1 MSKVNRR
8 NLLLSSASA
17 VISTT
22 VIGVAISREQQ
33 PRQQGPSR
41 ELKALIEA
49 HKATYL
55 AFGRAIHA
63 TGGNA
68 RDHSRASRTEEK
80 ALVALCCYPA
90 VSDADRWAKAKY
102 LLKIERR
109 GELDLKEHM
118 QAVLRSTMWRT

>member
-8 NLLLSSASA
+8 NLLLSSVSA
-17 VISTT
+17 VIATT
-22 VIGVAISREQQ
+22 VIGEAISREQQ

-63 TGGNA
+63 TGGNG
-68 RDHSRASRTEEK
+68 RDHARASRTEEK
-80 ALVALCCYPA
+80 ALVALCSYPA
-90 VSDADRWAKAKY
+90 VTETDRWVKARY
-102 LLKIERR
+102 LLKLEQR

-118 QAVLRSTMWRT
+118 QAVLRSTMWRA